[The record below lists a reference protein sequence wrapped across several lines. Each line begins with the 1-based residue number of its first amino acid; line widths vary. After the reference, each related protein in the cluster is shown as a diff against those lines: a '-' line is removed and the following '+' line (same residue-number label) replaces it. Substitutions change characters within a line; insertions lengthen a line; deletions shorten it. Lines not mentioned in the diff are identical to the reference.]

1 LRRWAPARWFTL
13 LLPAHGSGL
22 LAVAWGGAA
31 LGIAQSL
38 FWVHAPRPLVAGV
51 LYSMGAIIYAARR
64 PDPAPAVFGYHEI
77 FHALVVAAA
86 VCHFGVV
93 VGVIRAVR

>member
-1 LRRWAPARWFTL
+1 MSGLAFL
-13 LLPAHGSGL
+13 LLGGL
-22 LAVAWGGAA
+22 LYSAGAV
-31 LGIAQSL
+31 
-38 FWVHAPRPLVAGV
+38 
-51 LYSMGAIIYAARR
+51 IYAARR

-77 FHALVVAAA
+77 FHACVVAAA